1 MAEQRR
7 PEGGIA
13 GGFDGGVEPWLRGLG
28 QVRDVVRQHLVAR
41 QVAEVVAATGRTALR
56 AIDVGCGQGTQALG
70 LARAGHEVV
79 CLDPSAALL
88 EVLVAT
94 LGGEPDEVRG
104 RVRVVTGTGEDAP
117 SLVGGGFDL
126 VLCHGVL
133 MYLDDDA
140 GLLDALARMTGPDG
154 RLSLLVRNGDALGLR
169 PGLLGDWAAVPAAVD
184 ADGYENRLGLRA
196 RAHRLGDLD
205 NALGARG
212 LRRERWW
219 GVRVLCD
226 HLDGPAPDGDR
237 LDALLAAERAVAGRD
252 PYRSVAALTH
262 AVYGRAVPGT

>member
-7 PEGGIA
+7 PEREGA

-28 QVRDVVRQHLVAR
+28 QIRDVVRQHLVAD

-70 LARAGHEVV
+70 LARAGHEVI
-79 CLDPSAALL
+79 CLDPSPALL

-94 LGGEPDEVRG
+94 LGGEPDEVRA

-117 SLVGGGFDL
+117 ALVGGGFDL

-154 RLSLLVRNGDALGLR
+154 RLSLVVRNGDALGLR

-196 RAHRLGDLD
+196 RAHGSRTSTARSAHEACGVSTGGVC
-205 NALGARG
+205 ASCATTSTGPHPTATGSTRSSPPSGPSRGAS
-212 LRRERWW
+212 
-219 GVRVLCD
+219 
-226 HLDGPAPDGDR
+226 PTA
-237 LDALLAAERAVAGRD
+237 
-252 PYRSVAALTH
+252 RSPH
-262 AVYGRAVPGT
+262 

>member
-7 PEGGIA
+7 ADREGA

-94 LGGEPDEVRG
+94 
-104 RVRVVTGTGEDAP
+104 
-117 SLVGGGFDL
+117 
-126 VLCHGVL
+126 L